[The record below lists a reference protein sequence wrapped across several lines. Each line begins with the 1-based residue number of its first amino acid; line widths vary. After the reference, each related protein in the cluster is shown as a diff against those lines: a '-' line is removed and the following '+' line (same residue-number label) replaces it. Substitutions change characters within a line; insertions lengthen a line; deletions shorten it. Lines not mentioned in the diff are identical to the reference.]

1 MILSVDPSEGGNM
14 PDNLVN
20 SLVLDDAAV
29 EKFSNLL
36 QDEGVMQAGFVIH
49 ESNNLVPQEPAPSRD

>member
-1 MILSVDPSEGGNM
+1 MQE
-14 PDNLVN
+14 NLVN

-49 ESNNLVPQEPAPSRD
+49 ESNNLVPQDRTQNRD

>member
-1 MILSVDPSEGGNM
+1 M
-14 PDNLVN
+14 PDSLVN

-36 QDEGVMQAGFVIH
+36 QNEGVMQAGFVIH